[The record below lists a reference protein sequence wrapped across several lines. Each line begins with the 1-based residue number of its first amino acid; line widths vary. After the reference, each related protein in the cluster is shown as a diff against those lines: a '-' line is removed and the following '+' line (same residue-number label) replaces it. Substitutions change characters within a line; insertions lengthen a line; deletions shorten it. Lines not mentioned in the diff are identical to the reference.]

1 MTGPGVWWLGTM
13 MVNFTRRDVLITDK
27 LRVREEGGLRT
38 YNDKIHYIIVN
49 L

>member
-1 MTGPGVWWLGTM
+1 
-13 MVNFTRRDVLITDK
+13 MVNFTGRDVLITDR

-38 YNDKIHYIIVN
+38 YNDEIHYIIVN

>member
-1 MTGPGVWWLGTM
+1 M
-13 MVNFTRRDVLITDK
+13 MVSFTGRDVLIRDK
-27 LRVREEGGLRT
+27 LRVRKEGGLRT